1 MMTGAI
7 QKYAV
12 HKTYRIVQTDVVTL
26 TFTTY
31 NQHFNLYYISQFV
44 IKVKAPMYGDFTFT
58 VQPMLLNFNTV
69 TCPIGP
75 NHATVTDQHKCFI
88 RHIGTS

>member
-1 MMTGAI
+1 
-7 QKYAV
+7 
-12 HKTYRIVQTDVVTL
+12 
-26 TFTTY
+26 
-31 NQHFNLYYISQFV
+31 
-44 IKVKAPMYGDFTFT
+44 MYGDFTFT
-58 VQPMLLNFNTV
+58 VQPMLLGFNTV